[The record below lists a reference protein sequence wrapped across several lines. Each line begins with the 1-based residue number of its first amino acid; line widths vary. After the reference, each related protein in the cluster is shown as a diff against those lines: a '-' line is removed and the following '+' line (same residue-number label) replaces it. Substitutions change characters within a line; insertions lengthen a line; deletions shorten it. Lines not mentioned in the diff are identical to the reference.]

1 MQALRTLVNI
11 CRMFS
16 PNKAHPS
23 LVASVNR
30 RVRIWIDKRDGLDFL
45 LVVKP
50 QELGLDE
57 NLIHRASPSGNKYLR
72 RLLLDLDIQASDAI
86 LDVGC
91 AKGSAMRTM
100 LESPFAKVDG
110 VEISQKLA
118 AIASANF
125 RRLGKVNAHIF
136 NANAVDFDGYGNYDF
151 LYFYNPFPAEVM
163 RQTMAQVQRQLDP
176 ARELVIIYNT
186 PICHDIVVKHGF
198 TSIRDYP
205 DQWGNGIRIYSNRPA
220 TSRLLAKPRA

>member
-1 MQALRTLVNI
+1 
-11 CRMFS
+11 
-16 PNKAHPS
+16 
-23 LVASVNR
+23 
-30 RVRIWIDKRDGLDFL
+30 
-45 LVVKP
+45 
-50 QELGLDE
+50 
-57 NLIHRASPSGNKYLR
+57 
-72 RLLLDLDIQASDAI
+72 
-86 LDVGC
+86 
-91 AKGSAMRTM
+91 MRTM

-125 RRLGKVNAHIF
+125 RRLGKVNARIF

-220 TSRLLAKPRA
+220 TSRLLARPRA